1 MPYTPRRATKG
12 RRESKVGNG
21 VAGRRAAGVL
31 VAPRIAHAKATRL
44 IMVNAPNILASK
56 KRRSVISVGK
66 IHGFKTVNAPGSGR
80 KSLPSSSTVHRVN
93 APRGR
98 Y

>member
-12 RRESKVGNG
+12 RREPKAGNG

-31 VAPRIAHAKATRL
+31 VSPRIAHAKATRL
-44 IMVNAPNILASK
+44 ITVNAPNILSSK
-56 KRRSVISVGK
+56 KRRNVVNVGK

-80 KSLPSSSTVHRVN
+80 KSLPSSSTIHRVN
-93 APRGR
+93 APKGR